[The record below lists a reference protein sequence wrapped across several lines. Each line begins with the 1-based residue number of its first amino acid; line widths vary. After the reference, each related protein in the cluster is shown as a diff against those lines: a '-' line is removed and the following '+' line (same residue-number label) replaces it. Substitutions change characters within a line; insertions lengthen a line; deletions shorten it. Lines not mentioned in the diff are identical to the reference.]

1 MDKNF
6 QLFLSEIE
14 SVLDGRS
21 LSLISNDTSEFQPLT
36 PNYLTVRESSQ
47 NQSPGDLRKHEI
59 RLRWKWRLVMA
70 RREMLSRRWL
80 REYLPKIELEIKQLQ
95 SWDLVTVMMEDM
107 LRPYWSMGR
116 VYLKITLLETS
127 FDWFLVRIRF
137 LGREDVTSSVAVNC
151 EYRRRGAMYWSD

>member
-80 REYLPKIELEIKQLQ
+80 REYLPKIEFEIKQLQ
-95 SWDLVTVMMEDM
+95 S
-107 LRPYWSMGR
+107 
-116 VYLKITLLETS
+116 
-127 FDWFLVRIRF
+127 
-137 LGREDVTSSVAVNC
+137 
-151 EYRRRGAMYWSD
+151 

>member
-1 MDKNF
+1 MDKIF

-70 RREMLSRRWL
+70 RRKMLSRRWL

-116 VYLKITLLETS
+116 VLFKNYFAWNQFWLILGSHTLSGEGGCYVICGCKL
-127 FDWFLVRIRF
+127 WI
-137 LGREDVTSSVAVNC
+137 
-151 EYRRRGAMYWSD
+151 